1 MPNDKIILGAI
12 LISRNL
18 PMDRAKIVHNPV
30 AGVSDVS
37 GDKPRF
43 SLFRVSD
50 DIRLKRQL
58 AHPKEQQDRELI
70 QWIKD
75 QQTRQHRAYED
86 LLMNIELSH
95 PEYASLVRV
104 ESLTLNDI
112 QHLLKPDTTLLSYF
126 VTPATT
132 LAFLITRDSFTTI
145 KLPVSEH
152 ALGAA
157 IANARSDGW
166 PSASPPQAL
175 DNLYNTLIA
184 PLKNH
189 LSTRVL
195 GIIPHG
201 VLHYL
206 PFAAL
211 ADGQRYLSDEYTL
224 FTLPSASVLQ
234 FLPGAQPTRDS
245 RVLALA
251 NGQAA
256 GLSSLE
262 GVNQEVRA
270 IAQRYK
276 THLLI
281 GENATETALREGAS
295 THAIIHLAAHGA
307 LNTTSPL
314 FSRILLSPDQEH
326 DGALE
331 VHEVY
336 ELDLQQTELVVLSAC
351 ETHLGKQSRGDDIIG
366 LTRAF
371 MYAGTPSVI
380 ASLWKVNDQATSDLM
395 TLFYKHLKQGNSKAR
410 ALQIAQQKIR
420 SRYPHPYYW
429 AAFVLTGDP
438 GVSTAQVPWFNIL
451 IILLLIGGILGGFLK
466 WS

>member
-211 ADGQRYLSDEYTL
+211 ADGQRYL
-224 FTLPSASVLQ
+224 
-234 FLPGAQPTRDS
+234 S